1 MSASTK
7 AVETSPPM
15 GPESLASQGPVFVVG
30 IWRSG
35 TSLLYTLINQ
45 HPQIA
50 LLYEGDLPM
59 LRPLFSVRRD
69 KSEWLARWDFWNES
83 LKRHRIDC
91 DHIAPDAAD
100 VRSATAAAYR
110 EFARARGA
118 AVWGEKSPNWFDNL
132 TGVSRDFP
140 GARFIVIWRRP
151 AQICS
156 SIARAVHQDPWFD
169 KKGMMLRCLLGCE
182 ALKQECDRL
191 VAAGVPVHQLRYE
204 DLVGSPEDSMRA
216 ICQFL
221 GVAYDSRMASLDG
234 ADRSTID
241 QAPQHELVMGN
252 QIVAKA
258 EPKQALDPALQQ
270 KIARYRRLWQEKYG
284 SNWMLLERWATE
296 PGEKPVALE
305 QFRDRLL
312 YRALR
317 KFDSIVVMIY
327 SFAPLWLLKAYRAS
341 KPSSEIA
348 AAGAEGNSGVC

>member
-1 MSASTK
+1 MS
-7 AVETSPPM
+7 TSPKVADTSSSSDPAT
-15 GPESLASQGPVFVVG
+15 LASQGPVFLVG
-30 IWRSG
+30 VWRSG
-35 TSLLYTLINQ
+35 TSLLYTLVNQ

-91 DHIAPDAAD
+91 DRLASSAAD
-100 VRSATAAAYR
+100 VRSATEEAYR

-118 AVWGEKSPNWFDNL
+118 VIWGEKSPNWFDNL

-140 GARFIVIWRRP
+140 GARFIVIWRSP

-156 SIARAVHQDPWFD
+156 SIARAVKQDPWFD
-169 KKGMMLRCLLGCE
+169 KKGMMLRCILGCE
-182 ALKQECDRL
+182 ALKRETDRL
-191 VAAGVPVHQLRYE
+191 IAAGIPVHQLRYE
-204 DLVGSPEDSMRA
+204 DLVGRPEATMRG
-216 ICQFL
+216 ICEFL
-221 GVAYDSRMASLDG
+221 GIAFDPRMATLDG

-258 EPKQALDPALQQ
+258 ESKPSLKPALKQ
-270 KIARYRRLWQEKYG
+270 KIARYRRLWQQKYG
-284 SNWMLLERWATE
+284 GNWMLLEHWKVE
-296 PGEKPVALE
+296 PGDTPEAWE
-305 QFRDRLL
+305 QFKDRLL
-312 YRALR
+312 FKGLR

-327 SFAPLWLLKAYRAS
+327 SFAPLWLLKTYRAS
-341 KPSSEIA
+341 KPSSEVA
-348 AAGAEGNSGVC
+348 AA